1 MAYIRIDKDMDSDP
15 RLLVLAHDIAAS
27 VFVCAGENAVDS
39 DIGESATRNVIC
51 NALLGSLVTLWCY
64 ADTHIRAD
72 DTIQIGID
80 VLAAIIGLPVEWV
93 KKFPAEWLVVHGNG
107 TVELP
112 DYCAKNGL
120 ISKEKRRE
128 QGRERVRRFRAKQ
141 TDSVTSPVTHP
152 VTHPVTQ
159 GNASPPYPDQTV
171 TNIKKQTKKTAA
183 AAAGSLSRSE
193 HDFSVFWEKY
203 PKKVGKE
210 AARKTW
216 AKIKNSAEV
225 LVLCVEALAWQIES
239 EQWKKDGGQF
249 IPNPA
254 TYLNQQRWLDEKPP
268 AVVETRAKA
277 PPNWFA
283 SDEATIKYGE
293 SLGVRA
299 RPGEHMNDYRARLR
313 EFRPMTGTGE
323 SLRLI
328 DGVTAR

>member
-15 RLLVLAHDIAAS
+15 RLLALAHDIAAS
-27 VFVCAGENAVDS
+27 VFVCAGENAADS
-39 DIGESATRNVIC
+39 SLGESATRNVIC

-72 DTIQIGID
+72 DTLPIGIG
-80 VLAAIIGLPVEWV
+80 VLTDLIGLPVEWV
-93 KKFPAEWLVVHGNG
+93 KKFPAEWLIVHGNG

-128 QGRERVRRFRAKQ
+128 QGRERVRRFRARQ
-141 TDSVTSPVTHP
+141 AGSVAPPVTQNVTQPVTH
-152 VTHPVTQ
+152 
-159 GNASPPYPDQTV
+159 GNASLPYPDQTV
-171 TNIKKQTKKTAA
+171 TNTKKQTKKTAA
-183 AAAGSLSRSE
+183 ATGGLSRSE
-193 HDFSVFWEKY
+193 QDFSVFWEKY

-210 AARKTW
+210 AARKAW
-216 AKIKNSAEV
+216 SKIKNSAEV
-225 LVLCVEALAWQIES
+225 LGLCVEALAWQVES
-239 EQWKKDGGQF
+239 EQWQKDGGQY

-293 SLGVRA
+293 SIGVRA
-299 RPGEHMNDYRARLR
+299 RPGETMPDYRSRLR
-313 EFRPMTGTGE
+313 EHRP
-323 SLRLI
+323 
-328 DGVTAR
+328 